1 MIDIIM
7 NNNGEVD
14 TSADVLYVVN
24 KYIKWKNSARKSYIR
39 KKIIAN
45 DMTCDITQLCYK
57 LYDAIENKVVQINE
71 SQINI
76 DNQRKLLQYEIEIEK
91 LKEYKEKYENSHK
104 QNIKKRN
111 LLDDKDKEI
120 EKLNKTITKLREDT
134 NVKDNNNKDKSVF
147 DEPVTEVEHNYNP
160 YPECDKDGNPIN
172 KNEKIYIPTTLS
184 DFSNTEISNAKY
196 TYGIEFWDSLD
207 DDLKIQCL
215 LQLR

>member
-14 TSADVLYVVN
+14 GSADVLYVVN

-120 EKLNKTITKLREDT
+120 EKLNKIISEST
-134 NVKDNNNKDKSVF
+134 NVSDNNNNVMIENEDKSVF
-147 DEPVTEVEHNYNP
+147 DEPVKEVDDSYDP
-160 YPECDKDGNPIN
+160 YSIDDDTLDNT
-172 KNEKIYIPTTLS
+172 TTLK

-196 TYGIEFWDSLD
+196 TYGIEFWNSLD

>member
-14 TSADVLYVVN
+14 GSADVLYVVN

-120 EKLNKTITKLREDT
+120 EKLNKTITKLS
-134 NVKDNNNKDKSVF
+134 DNNNNVMIENEDKSVF
-147 DEPVTEVEHNYNP
+147 DEPVKEVENDYDP
-160 YPECDKDGNPIN
+160 YPKCDKDGNPIN
-172 KNEKIYIPTTLS
+172 KDEEIYIPTTLK
-184 DFSNTEISNAKY
+184 DFSNDEISNAKY
-196 TYGIEFWDSLD
+196 TCGIEFWDSLD

>member
-160 YPECDKDGNPIN
+160 YSIDNDVLDN
-172 KNEKIYIPTTLS
+172 PTTLS

>member
-1 MIDIIM
+1 M

-120 EKLNKTITKLREDT
+120 EKLNKIISEATNVTKLS
-134 NVKDNNNKDKSVF
+134 DNNNNIIIKNTDKCVL
-147 DEPVTEVEHNYNP
+147 DEMPKEPVDDSYDP
-160 YPECDKDGNPIN
+160 YSIDDNVLDDT
-172 KNEKIYIPTTLS
+172 TTLK

-196 TYGIEFWDSLD
+196 TYGQEFWDSLD

>member
-120 EKLNKTITKLREDT
+120 EKLNKTITKLS
-134 NVKDNNNKDKSVF
+134 KDNNNVMIENEDKSVF
-147 DEPVTEVEHNYNP
+147 DEPVKEVEDDYNP
-160 YPECDKDGNPIN
+160 YSIDNDVLNN
-172 KNEKIYIPTTLS
+172 PTTLS

>member
-7 NNNGEVD
+7 NDNGEVD

-120 EKLNKTITKLREDT
+120 EKLNKTITKLS
-134 NVKDNNNKDKSVF
+134 KDNIIIKNEDKCVL
-147 DEPVTEVEHNYNP
+147 DEPVVRQPVDDSYDP
-160 YPECDKDGNPIN
+160 YSIDDDTLDDT
-172 KNEKIYIPTTLS
+172 TTLK

-196 TYGIEFWDSLD
+196 TYGIDFWDSLD

-215 LQLR
+215 LQLRC